1 MGREV
6 YEAGHSMMSEI
17 SSHESPGK
25 QAAPLPAVSVVVPVL
40 NEAGNILPLVNEII
54 EALSALEDFEIIY
67 VDDGSTDETPNLLAD
82 LTKTVSELHFIRHQK
97 RAGQS
102 AAIWTGVG
110 AASFPL
116 IATLDGDGQNVPANI
131 PDLIHLYLRDSAP
144 DGKLMV
150 AGWRTGRR
158 DSWSKKVASKIA
170 NGVRSAMLGDN
181 TPDTGCGLK
190 VFRRADYLSFPT
202 FNHMHRFLPALMIRT
217 GGRVISADVAHRPR
231 QQGVSNYGVFDR
243 LWVGISDLFGVA
255 WLTRRTLSIQTEKI
269 TSGSQEPVE

>member
-1 MGREV
+1 M
-6 YEAGHSMMSEI
+6 
-17 SSHESPGK
+17 
-25 QAAPLPAVSVVVPVL
+25 
-40 NEAGNILPLVNEII
+40 
-54 EALSALEDFEIIY
+54 
-67 VDDGSTDETPNLLAD
+67 
-82 LTKTVSELHFIRHQK
+82 
-97 RAGQS
+97 
-102 AAIWTGVG
+102 
-110 AASFPL
+110 
-116 IATLDGDGQNVPANI
+116 PANI

-190 VFRRADYLSFPT
+190 VFRRADYLSFPA

-255 WLTRRTLSIQTEKI
+255 WLTRRALSIETEKI